1 MDYCHP
7 CQRHLNG
14 ALACAGCG
22 TPVEALSHYA
32 TPALSGHEP
41 DAERVK
47 ALPSAPG
54 GRRRRSRGATEPAAG
69 GRGARG
75 SGSRRGSANARASG
89 GSRRA
94 RRDAGGGADERAAG
108 DELFAEDE
116 LVAREDQLVAR
127 DQRDGR
133 ERRGSSR
140 QRGGRGGR
148 GRPSHRRRGR
158 TALLAI
164 LGVVLAAGA
173 LSLAELAIEPKGDD
187 GASDYVREATDVTT
201 APVPK
206 PSSSHDIDRPGPVDS
221 PSTVPVTEAHTS
233 GTGPPGTATGTGGG
247 APGGAGSA
255 PPEAT
260 TTPSGD
266 ATSSTDPSS
275 GPSPSGSPRGPS
287 GTPTGHP
294 SQHPNPPS
302 PTPSPTKSESC
313 WLIFCF

>member
-94 RRDAGGGADERAAG
+94 RRDERGGTDERAAG

-116 LVAREDQLVAR
+116 LVARDQPVAR

-133 ERRGSSR
+133 ERRGAR
-140 QRGGRGGR
+140 GQRGGRGGR

-158 TALLAI
+158 TALLVI

-221 PSTVPVTEAHTS
+221 PSTVPVTDAHTS

-275 GPSPSGSPRGPS
+275 GPSPSGSPRDPS

-294 SQHPNPPS
+294 SHHPNPPS